1 MLILP
6 TSGVHEMVDLVKK
19 KVGKLIGL
27 PKSEFNQL
35 IRSKEISLS
44 KPRLI
49 PVYKLGDEMALTSVI
64 LSAFKLIKEFKAAIF
79 SESKIQKGGVLYV
92 YTEVAFKDYPDS
104 RIDGLLLIV
113 KAGTIR
119 DAAILEMKNGKNI
132 LEKKQIERYQQ
143 IAKNYAIPKFLT
155 ISNQFVTDSTQ
166 SPITMKDVRGVD
178 MYHFSWTYLLTIAH
192 VLLFD
197 NDTNIEN
204 EDQVNIMQEVVH
216 YLEHG
221 KSGVVGLNQ
230 MNAGWADVVEKINT
244 GASLKVSN
252 IEVYDT
258 VLSWQQ
264 EERDMALFLSR
275 ELGVMVNS
283 GESKYK
289 GKLHER
295 LKADSKELIANKQLD
310 SIFRVRG
317 AVSDIKVLA
326 LFDKRTVEMIVTLKP
341 PENMTFKGQ
350 LGWLK
355 RQLDNCGKK
364 DEVLFNAL
372 SKSIYIEVLIKNSRT
387 SERYTVFEF
396 DAAIEQLKGRDIR
409 EFRIIYLKDFGKAFS
424 SPRKFVDV
432 IEAMLKDYYKGVI
445 QHLTKWEP
453 KAPKLESKK
462 EPLDE
467 ERFIE
472 DVNSGVWPI
481 ETDANESMKP
491 LQKTTEN

>member
-1 MLILP
+1 
-6 TSGVHEMVDLVKK
+6 MVELVKK
-19 KVGKLIGL
+19 KVGKLVGL
-27 PKSEFNQL
+27 SKSDFNQL

-49 PVYKLGDEMALTSVI
+49 PVHKLGDEMALTSVI
-64 LSAFKLIKEFKAAIF
+64 LSAFKLIKEFKEAVF
-79 SESKIQKGGVLYV
+79 SEAKIQKGGSLYV

-104 RIDGLLLIV
+104 RIDGLLLVV

-119 DAAILEMKNGKNI
+119 DAAILEMKNGKEV
-132 LEKKQIERYQQ
+132 LKKDQIERYQQ

-166 SPITMKDVRGVD
+166 SPIIIKDVRGVS

-192 VLLFD
+192 VLLF
-197 NDTNIEN
+197 NNETNIED

-230 MNAGWADVVEKINT
+230 MSEGWVEVVEKINT
-244 GASLKVSN
+244 GASLKISDTQ
-252 IEVYDT
+252 VYDT
-258 VLSWQQ
+258 ALSWQQ

-283 GESKYK
+283 GESKFK

-295 LKADSKELIANKQLD
+295 LKVDSKELIVNKQLD
-310 SIFRVRG
+310 SIFRIRG
-317 AVSDIKVLA
+317 AASDIKVLA
-326 LFDKRTVEMIVTLKP
+326 LFDKRTVEMAVTLKAP
-341 PENMTFKGQ
+341 GNMTYKGQ
-350 LGWLK
+350 LGWIK
-355 RQLDNCGKK
+355 RQFDNCGKK
-364 DEVLFNAL
+364 NDALFSAL
-372 SKSIYIEVLIKNSRT
+372 SNSIYLEVLIKNSRI
-387 SERYTVFEF
+387 SERYTIFEL
-396 DAAIEQLKGRDIR
+396 DAAAEELKGRDIR

-453 KAPKLESKK
+453 KAPKLESNK
-462 EPLDE
+462 EQLDDE
-467 ERFIE
+467 GFID

-481 ETDANESMKP
+481 ETDASEP
-491 LQKTTEN
+491 LKSFQKTPGEDSKKGITESG